1 MKLRFI
7 RFILNLLNIVLKGN
21 KPFLCFNYPSV
32 QIIGLGGTGEAF
44 EEANT
49 MLVFIWTFLARSLG
63 RHRPPLRGWIYTLF
77 VYTSFRSSFWTQDI
91 GDDRFY
97 KLFNFHVNI
106 VISISGWITG
116 VWEYWNP
123 EEKLSI
129 LHAYMYLSRL
139 KIENHI
145 LKSFIS
151 ISRTMINLGIT

>member
-49 MLVFIWTFLARSLG
+49 MLVFIWTLLARSLG

-77 VYTSFRSSFWTQDI
+77 VYTSYRGSF
-91 GDDRFY
+91 
-97 KLFNFHVNI
+97 
-106 VISISGWITG
+106 
-116 VWEYWNP
+116 
-123 EEKLSI
+123 
-129 LHAYMYLSRL
+129 
-139 KIENHI
+139 
-145 LKSFIS
+145 
-151 ISRTMINLGIT
+151 

>member
-49 MLVFIWTFLARSLG
+49 MLVFIWTLLARSLG

-77 VYTSFRSSFWTQDI
+77 VYTSFRGSFWTQDI

-116 VWEYWNP
+116 VFLNHV
-123 EEKLSI
+123 
-129 LHAYMYLSRL
+129 HAYMYLSRL

>member
-49 MLVFIWTFLARSLG
+49 MLVFIWTLLARSLG

-77 VYTSFRSSFWTQDI
+77 VYTSFRGSFWTQDI
-91 GDDRFY
+91 RDDRFY

-123 EEKLSI
+123 EEMFCIFFKPRSCV
-129 LHAYMYLSRL
+129 HVF
-139 KIENHI
+139 K
-145 LKSFIS
+145 
-151 ISRTMINLGIT
+151 